1 MLVKE
6 EQNMWKWEAEG
17 SAKAVIVIIHGA
29 MEHHG
34 RYKWLS
40 QMWRSS
46 GYHVIMG
53 DLPGQGMTTRAY
65 RGHIDSFS
73 QYLDE
78 VRGWIEAAYEYALPV
93 FLLGHSMGGLVA
105 IRMLQEEEPDLAGVI
120 LSSPC
125 LGLVVQPPKVLSAV
139 AAGLNIAL
147 PKLRIDAGLTP
158 ELVTRNKEIIEE
170 DLNDSLYVTKV
181 SVRWYRELLG
191 AIKEAFEETPSFQ
204 DIPLLVMQGG
214 DDKVVDKQAVRA
226 WFNYNLCSEK
236 QFKEW
241 PGLYHEIFNE
251 PEREDVFQYALSF
264 VEMRLKT
271 IGYVV

>member
-1 MLVKE
+1 
-6 EQNMWKWEAEG
+6 MWKWEAEG
-17 SAKAVIVIIHGA
+17 SAKGVIVMIHGA

-53 DLPGQGMTTRAY
+53 DLPGQGMTTRAF
-65 RGHIDSFS
+65 RGHIESFD
-73 QYLDE
+73 QYLYE
-78 VRGWIEAAYEYALPV
+78 VRGWIEEAYSYSLPV

-105 IRMLQEEEPDLAGVI
+105 IRLLQEEELDLAGVI

-125 LGLVVQPPKVLSAV
+125 LGLALHPSKLMNALSR
-139 AAGLNIAL
+139 GLNITF
-147 PKLRIDAGLTP
+147 PKLKIDAGLTP
-158 ELVTRNKEIIEE
+158 ELATRNDDIKES
-170 DLNDSLYVTKV
+170 DLNDSLFVTKV
-181 SVRWYRELLG
+181 SVRWYRELLN
-191 AIKEAFEETPSFQ
+191 AMKEAFEEIPEFE
-204 DIPLLVMQGG
+204 DLPLLVMQGG
-214 DDKVVDKQAVRA
+214 DDKIVDKRLVRD

-251 PEREDVFQYALSF
+251 PEREDVFRYALGF
-264 VEMRLKT
+264 VENRLRAL
-271 IGYVV
+271 GYIMQ